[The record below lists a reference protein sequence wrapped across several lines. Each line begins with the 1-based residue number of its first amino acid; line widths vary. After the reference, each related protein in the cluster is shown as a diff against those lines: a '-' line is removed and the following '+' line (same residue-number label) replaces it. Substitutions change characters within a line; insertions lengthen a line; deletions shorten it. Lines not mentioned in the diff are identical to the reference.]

1 MKNNIYIASTLT
13 NAPRVRDLRDKFKAH
28 QIGLSYDWTSH
39 HGGELYV
46 PDDKPEEKQ
55 LTAERE
61 VRGVFEAKAILVVLP
76 GERGTHFEFGLAFAL
91 QKPVV
96 ILADKHV
103 GYSPAF
109 HFLSD
114 VMKVT
119 NELEAIMAIVAFA
132 RGECKPQNN
141 LMNLLHKTTT

>member
-1 MKNNIYIASTLT
+1 MKDNIYIASTLS
-13 NAPRVRDLRDKFKAH
+13 NAPRVRDLRDKFKLH

-39 HGGELYV
+39 RNGELYV
-46 PDDKPEEKQ
+46 PDDQPEEKR

-61 VRGVFEAKAILVVLP
+61 VRGVFESKAVLVVLP

-91 QKPVV
+91 QKPVI

-114 VMKVT
+114 VVKVID
-119 NELEAIMAIVAFA
+119 EMEAITMVIAIV
-132 RGECKPQNN
+132 RGDRLPQDH
-141 LMNLLHKTTT
+141 LMSTLHKSAT